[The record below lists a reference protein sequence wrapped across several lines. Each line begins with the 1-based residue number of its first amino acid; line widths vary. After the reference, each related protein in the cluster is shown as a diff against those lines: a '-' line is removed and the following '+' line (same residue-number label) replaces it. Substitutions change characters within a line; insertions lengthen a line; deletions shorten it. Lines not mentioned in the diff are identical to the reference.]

1 MSNKNIVL
9 MLQDGLSSSTRQDIY
24 PADLASLLGYGA
36 TQLKQY
42 VKWAKA
48 GHIEKPNERLERA
61 AALAYR
67 CGELEGFESLFPLI
81 PKLSGDLNDEEWFRR
96 TGMRMDKMIR
106 ADAST
111 AGQLDLIESVTEPE
125 NDHQIKK
132 FFGFASPM
140 NLDMLRMDTESGH
153 ISESYETLLAELHKM
168 FGELGHYDFDQ
179 VKAALVA
186 IECPEIVT
194 PVESVSIYDQNV
206 KAIEIMCETFL
217 AESIPDEEVRA
228 TMAVKIAQACQD
240 SGISQIKT
248 NIMMRHDLSIFV
260 QLLNDLEHPSS
271 LTNIRL
277 ARKAVRESSVL
288 AKYVD
293 DAKEPENDH
302 QNNDILWPDFVDA
315 STRNWLEGFD
325 REQLDFALSQ
335 KGELVVQRILA
346 GYVKEQKQRA
356 LDNEV
361 AALAR

>member
-48 GHIEKPNERLERA
+48 GNIEKPNERLERA

-111 AGQLDLIESVTEPE
+111 AGQLDLIESVTETE
-125 NDHQIKK
+125 SDHQINK
-132 FFGFASPM
+132 FFGFASPL

-168 FGELGHYDFDQ
+168 FGELGHYDFAQ
-179 VKAALVA
+179 VKAALVS
-186 IECPEIVT
+186 ITCPDM
-194 PVESVSIYDQNV
+194 VEPQKSESNDNLLAMVS
-206 KAIEIMCETFL
+206 EWCENL
-217 AESIPDEEVRA
+217 LPES
-228 TMAVKIAQACQD
+228 
-240 SGISQIKT
+240 GG
-248 NIMMRHDLSIFV
+248 
-260 QLLNDLEHPSS
+260 
-271 LTNIRL
+271 
-277 ARKAVRESSVL
+277 SVL
-288 AKYVD
+288 AGKIVTACEQLELID
-293 DAKEPENDH
+293 HSSLPNAIHDFINDIRKQGKPIACNIRIVRRALQDSLHIKALKEKPENVH

-315 STRNWLEGFD
+315 STRKWLEGFD
-325 REQLDFALSQ
+325 REQLDFALGQ

-356 LDNEV
+356 LDIEV
-361 AALAR
+361 AALAK